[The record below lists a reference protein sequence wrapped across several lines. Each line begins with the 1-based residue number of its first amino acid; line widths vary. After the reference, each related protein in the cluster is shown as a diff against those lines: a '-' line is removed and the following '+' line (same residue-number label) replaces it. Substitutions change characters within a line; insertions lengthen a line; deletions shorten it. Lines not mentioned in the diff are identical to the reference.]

1 MDFIGFLSLVCAII
15 MSYLE
20 EKSLPFKN
28 TIDDTDYT
36 GYTGKVK
43 ITIVQVYRQIDRQK
57 DISFF
62 FSPKYWSTLS

>member
-1 MDFIGFLSLVCAII
+1 MDFIGFPSLVCAII
-15 MSYLE
+15 TSYLE

-28 TIDDTDYT
+28 TTDDTDYT
-36 GYTGKVK
+36 GFTGKVK

-62 FSPKYWSTLS
+62 FQSKILVHS